1 MKDFENF
8 EAAEKTPT
16 GLTND
21 YLFHLKEKKNRSDM
35 TLDFYSK
42 DLHQFTDFLVDSHSS
57 LDPASSD
64 ADRSTSLPEVDT
76 CIFGLDQQKAQRY
89 VDEFLTPNYSP
100 ATVTRKITAV
110 RGLYNYLSQMRRI
123 GSNPFANIIIPRR
136 DNSTEIEYLEDT
148 QLQQLFDAI
157 SGDNWLV
164 FRDRAIVALLYCMGI
179 RVSEL
184 LSITIK
190 GIDCDKGT
198 VQVRI
203 SGSPVRQCQLPA
215 WAADVLRQYIDQRQ
229 QQCPDSQKEPALF
242 INCDRGPLN
251 ARSIRRKLKE
261 YSRRAGLSVEATPA
275 TLRHTCAMHMLLHG
289 ANAKIVRRTLGH
301 MSASS
306 MRPYLKR
313 LDEIQKTCDSMLEL
327 VEDAVS

>member
-1 MKDFENF
+1 
-8 EAAEKTPT
+8 
-16 GLTND
+16 
-21 YLFHLKEKKNRSDM
+21 M
-35 TLDFYSK
+35 TLSFYSK
-42 DLHQFTDFLVDSHSS
+42 DLHQFTSFLADSHSS
-57 LDPASSD
+57 PDPSAAGRSLSPSELD
-64 ADRSTSLPEVDT
+64 TGI
-76 CIFGLDQQKAQRY
+76 CGLDQQKAQRY
-89 VDEFLTPNYSP
+89 VDEFLAPNYSP

-110 RGLYNYLSQMRRI
+110 RGLYNYLSQTRRI
-123 GSNPFANIIIPRR
+123 DSDPFADIVIPGQGNPT
-136 DNSTEIEYLEDT
+136 DIEYLEGT

-164 FRDRAIVALLYCMGI
+164 FRDRAIVAMLYCMGI

-190 GIDCDKGT
+190 DVDCDEGI
-198 VQVRI
+198 VRVRI

-215 WAADVLRQYIDQRQ
+215 WAADVLRQYINQRQ
-229 QQCPDSQKEPALF
+229 QQCPASQEEPALF
-242 INCDRGPLN
+242 INCDSGPLN

-289 ANAKIVRRTLGH
+289 ANVKIVRRTLGH

-313 LDEIQKTCDSMLEL
+313 LNDIQKTTDTMLEL
-327 VEDAVS
+327 VESVIS